1 LKTFPKSLMISD
13 AAEVRIEHLSKRFG
27 QLYAVKDVCLH
38 IRRGDFYTF
47 LGPSGCGK
55 TTLLRMVAGFTTPE
69 EGDIYFDDQRVNDI
83 PPWERNIGMV
93 FQSYALWPHLTVFDN
108 IAFGLK
114 ERKIPKSSIRDK
126 VYGALEM
133 VNLEG
138 MEKRRP
144 SQLSGGQQQRV
155 ALARTLVIE
164 PRLLLLDEPLSNLD
178 AKLRIQMRKELVR
191 IQQELGI
198 TTIYV
203 THDQE
208 EALAI
213 STQIAVMSEGM
224 VIQQGSPRDIYEAPW
239 NQTVADFVGTSN
251 FLEGQVVKIE
261 DDYVQLKAQGLCHLL
276 ISWKP
281 SFDKPPDIGKSLIIN
296 IRPESI
302 QISRVTS
309 TKAPE
314 ANQIQGKV
322 ITSFYLGS
330 LVQYEVE
337 IASGRRIRVNSPNPR
352 RLPLLQREDTV
363 ILTFSPYDAILL
375 HQDIGNQSRLFQTGG
390 QT

>member
-1 LKTFPKSLMISD
+1 METFPKSLMIPD

-27 QLYAVKDVCLH
+27 QLYAVKDVSLH
-38 IRRGDFYTF
+38 VRRGDFYTF

-69 EGDIYFDDQRVNDI
+69 EGDIYFDNQRVNDI

-126 VYGALEM
+126 VYGALKM

-178 AKLRIQMRKELVR
+178 AKLRIQMRKELIR

-208 EALAI
+208 EALSI

-251 FLEGQVVKIE
+251 FLEGEVVKIE
-261 DDYVQLKAQGLCHLL
+261 DDYVQLEAQSIGHLL

-302 QISRVTS
+302 QISSVAS

-322 ITSFYLGS
+322 INSLYLGS

-352 RLPLLQREDTV
+352 RLPLLQSEGQV

-375 HQDIGNQSRLFQTGG
+375 HQDIGNQSRPFQTVG

>member
-1 LKTFPKSLMISD
+1 LETFPKSLMIPN
-13 AAEVRIEHLSKRFG
+13 AAAVRIEHLSKRFG
-27 QLYAVKDVCLH
+27 QLYAVKDVSLH
-38 IRRGDFYTF
+38 VRKGDFYTF

-69 EGDIYFDDQRVNDI
+69 EGDIYFDHQRVNDI
-83 PPWERNIGMV
+83 PPWERDIGMV

-114 ERKIPKSSIRDK
+114 ERKIPKSPLRDK
-126 VYGALEM
+126 VYAALKM

-138 MEKRRP
+138 MENRRP

-224 VIQQGSPRDIYEAPW
+224 VIQQGSPRDIYESPW

-251 FLEGQVVKIE
+251 FLEGEVAKI
-261 DDYVQLKAQGLCHLL
+261 DGDYVQLESRKAGYLL
-276 ISWKP
+276 ISWKS

-302 QISRVTS
+302 QISSVASIKT
-309 TKAPE
+309 PE
-314 ANQIQGKV
+314 TNQIQGNV
-322 ITSFYLGS
+322 ITSSYLGS
-330 LVQYEVE
+330 LIQYEVE
-337 IASGRRIRVNSPNPR
+337 IASGHRIRVNCPNPR
-352 RLPLLQREDTV
+352 RLPILQREESV

-375 HQDIGNQSRLFQTGG
+375 HQDTGNRS
-390 QT
+390 

>member
-1 LKTFPKSLMISD
+1 MI
-13 AAEVRIEHLSKRFG
+13 
-27 QLYAVKDVCLH
+27 
-38 IRRGDFYTF
+38 
-47 LGPSGCGK
+47 
-55 TTLLRMVAGFTTPE
+55 AGFATPE
-69 EGDIYFDDQRVNDI
+69 EGDIYFDQQKMNDI
-83 PPWERNIGMV
+83 PPWDRNIGMV

-114 ERKIPKSSIRDK
+114 ERKIPKPSIQDR
-126 VYGALEM
+126 VHAALKM

-178 AKLRIQMRKELVR
+178 AKLRIQMRKELTR

-213 STQIAVMSEGM
+213 STQIAVMSEGK
-224 VIQQGSPRDIYEAPW
+224 VVQQGSPRDIYESPW

-251 FLEGQVVKIE
+251 FLEGVVTKIE
-261 DDYVQLKAQGLCHLL
+261 GDYAQLESQGIGHIL
-276 ISWKP
+276 ISWKL
-281 SFDKPPDIGKSLIIN
+281 SFGSPPDIGRSLIIN
-296 IRPESI
+296 VRPESI
-302 QISRVTS
+302 QISRDAS
-309 TKAPE
+309 AKEPE
-314 ANQIQGKV
+314 ANQIHGNV
-322 ITSFYLGS
+322 TASFYLGS
-330 LVQYEVE
+330 LIQYEVG
-337 IASGRRIRVNSPNPR
+337 IGSGHRLRVNSPNPR
-352 RLPLLQREDTV
+352 RLPLLQSGEPV
-363 ILTFSPYDAILL
+363 ILTFSPLDAILL
-375 HQDIGNQSRLFQTGG
+375 HPEQAKDKEF
-390 QT
+390 